1 MRWWGKADIIIFMAR
16 PLSNIKF
23 AELLGITR
31 QAVGAAI
38 RSQSIHKGKAGIDP
52 EHPLNV
58 IYASRLETR
67 RKANKKVKQSQIKN
81 AEKKG
86 VRRKKKKNKK
96 VKEEIEASVWDID
109 DKKKIQETRLKQ
121 IQADKAAVEY
131 AEKLKVLIDD
141 KSLSILF
148 GIFYDHLLNDL
159 IYLPESIADIIVN
172 EAKSAKDPVAAVAD
186 ILKKSIKDIIK
197 KGKRASKKMKPPK
210 KGRKYILKKIKKA
223 RK

>member
-1 MRWWGKADIIIFMAR
+1 MAR
-16 PLSNIKF
+16 PISNIKY
-23 AELLGITR
+23 AELLGITK
-31 QAVGAAI
+31 QAIGAAI
-38 RSQSIHKGKAGIDP
+38 RGKSVHRGKGGIDP

-58 IYASRLETR
+58 LYAARLEAR
-67 RKANKKVKQSQIKN
+67 RRANGNVKKT
-81 AEKKG
+81 KKKDAA
-86 VRRKKKKNKK
+86 KKKKNKDKKNKK
-96 VKEEIEASVWDID
+96 VADQIVESVFDID
-109 DKKKIQETRLKQ
+109 ERKKIQETRLKQ

-172 EAKSAKDPVAAVAD
+172 EAKTAKDPVAAVAD
-186 ILKKSIKDIIK
+186 ILKKAIKDIIR
-197 KGKRASKKMKPPK
+197 KGKRASRKMKPPK
-210 KGRKYILKKIKKA
+210 KGRKYILKKIKKR